1 MKNKKKHLYYLE
13 ELSDYKVAGNYSDV
27 RGWSVKDSDNR
38 VIGKVENLL
47 VNKDM
52 ERVVYLD
59 VEVDETIIEADHD
72 PYGKPANADVHEFVN
87 KEGENHIIIPI
98 GLIDINE
105 SQKFVYTNSIDHQ
118 TFAETKRIKT
128 GATIDREYEEAVMR
142 SYKRDRDADTG
153 SHTEKE
159 RRHGD
164 EMLDNNDVFSDSQ
177 GHLTEE
183 KKELNKE
190 RERLAEERRKLEKQ
204 RKELE
209 EERRKLEEERKLR
222 NPDYRSTP
230 NPDRSREYD
239 ASDKNAFYKGK
250 EFDDSNYRS
259 DQP

>member
-128 GATIDREYEEAVMR
+128 GAPINREYEEAVMQ
-142 SYKRDRDADTG
+142 SYKRDRDNESRDYD
-153 SHTEKE
+153 EK
-159 RRHGD
+159 D
-164 EMLDNNDVFSDSQ
+164 SVFSDSQ

-190 RERLAEERRKLEKQ
+190 RERLAEERRKLEMQ
-204 RKELE
+204 RRELE

-222 NPDYRSTP
+222 DPDYRSTP
-230 NPDRSREYD
+230 PDRPRERD
-239 ASDKNAFYKGK
+239 ASDKDAFYKGK

-259 DQP
+259 DQS

>member
-38 VIGKVENLL
+38 VIGKVESLL
-47 VNKDM
+47 VNKDL

-59 VEVDETIIEADHD
+59 VEVDDTIIEADHD

-98 GLIDINE
+98 GLVDINE

-118 TFAETKRIKT
+118 TFAETKRIET
-128 GATIDREYEEAVMR
+128 GATIDREYEEAVMQ
-142 SYKRDRDADTG
+142 SYKRDKDNKSRDYDEKDRIQT
-153 SHTEKE
+153 TEKQK
-159 RRHGD
+159 D
-164 EMLDNNDVFSDSQ
+164 TVFSDSQ

-183 KKELNKE
+183 KEELNKE

-222 NPDYRSTP
+222 DPDYHSTSNTDKP
-230 NPDRSREYD
+230 RERD

-250 EFDDSNYRS
+250 EFDGSNYRS